1 MAAKMTEKLVKGG
14 FPREI
19 RLYYLFTGNYLI
31 PNICKTNINE
41 YET

>member
-1 MAAKMTEKLVKGG
+1 MAAKMTEKPVKGG

-19 RLYYLFTGNYLI
+19 RLYCLFTDNYLI
-31 PNICKTNINE
+31 SNIGKTNINE